1 MKLRRAK
8 TLKQYKNIL
17 QLYKTAF
24 PDYERKPLWMLFAK
38 QNGQN
43 GEMISIEENGI
54 FIGLAISLRK
64 ENLVL
69 LDYFAVRD
77 DLRGSG
83 YGARALKLL
92 QRYYGEKKFFL
103 EIEDVRELRGDPI
116 QKQKRKAFYLRNGMT
131 EQDVHVKLF
140 GTGMELLGYKA
151 DVSFE
156 EYQGLYRGIYGDQM
170 IKRNVTLAE

>member
-8 TLKQYKNIL
+8 TLKQYKNIF
-17 QLYKTAF
+17 QLYKAAF

-43 GEMISIEENGI
+43 GEMISIEEDGT

-64 ENLVL
+64 DDLVL

-77 DLRGSG
+77 DLRGNG

-92 QRYYGEKKFFL
+92 QRYYREKKFFL
-103 EIEDVRELRGDPI
+103 EIEDVHDMRGDLV
-116 QKQKRKAFYLRNGMT
+116 QKQKRKAFYLRNGMK

-140 GTGMELLGYKA
+140 GTGMELLGYKT

-156 EYQGLYRGIYGDQM
+156 EYQGLYREIYGEQM
-170 IKRNVTLAE
+170 IKRNVTLAK